1 MIEASFEQGRGRSA
15 AVSGVYQYDTGQRL
29 RLRGLPSPDEML
41 ERDALLSGEAATVQ
55 AQFAYEGDSQ
65 TEPRLAAWDDELM
78 AWLVDIPDAYLT
90 RSETVRV
97 YVEVYYGA
105 DENGARTKT
114 MYEGVFRPISRPAS
128 PGTATDDQLSAWE
141 TLAAEVDLV
150 LSTAGPAQ
158 QNAVSQAES
167 AIAAANAAQTA
178 ADNARETAAG
188 TQDAAAALASTA
200 GALGGMTVRAVTL
213 AAGESATAELAGN
226 VLTVGIPRGA
236 DGPKGETG
244 DTGPADITLSFADG
258 VLEITPK

>member
-1 MIEASFEQGRGRSA
+1 MIDAIFDRHSRSA

-41 ERDALLSGEAATVQ
+41 ERDTLLSGEAVTVQ
-55 AQFAYEGDSQ
+55 AQFGYDGDSQ
-65 TEPRLAAWDDELM
+65 TEPRLAAWDEDLY

-97 YVEVYYGA
+97 FVEVYYGA

-114 MYEGVFRPISRPAS
+114 MYEGVFKPISRPAS
-128 PGTATDDQLSAWE
+128 NDTATDDQMSAWS

-167 AIAAANAAQTA
+167 AISAANTAQTA
-178 ADNARETAAG
+178 AAHAREAA
-188 TQDAAAALASTA
+188 QEAKDAEDALAALGRT
-200 GALGGMTVRAVTL
+200 LGGMTVQTETL
-213 AAGESATAELAGN
+213 AAGSAATATLSGN
-226 VLTVGIPRGA
+226 VLTLGIPRGA
-236 DGPKGETG
+236 DGAKGETG
-244 DTGPADITLSFADG
+244 DTGPADITLSFSGG
-258 VLEITPK
+258 VLTITPK

>member
-1 MIEASFEQGRGRSA
+1 MIDASFDRHSRSA
-15 AVSGVYQYDTGQRL
+15 AVSGIYQYDTGQRM
-29 RLRGLPSPDEML
+29 RLRGLPSPEELL
-41 ERDALLSGEAATVQ
+41 EKDALLSGEAVTVQ

-65 TEPRLAAWDDELM
+65 TEPRLAAWDDDLQ
-78 AWLVDIPDAYLT
+78 AWLVDIPDAYMT

-128 PGTATDDQLSAWE
+128 NDTATDDQLSAWE

-167 AIAAANAAQTA
+167 AVAAANAAQDS
-178 ADNARETAAG
+178 ADNAREAAQN
-188 TQDAAAALASTA
+188 TNAAKSALSAMAKT
-200 GALGGMTVRAVTL
+200 LGGMTVRTTSL
-213 AAGESATAELAGN
+213 AAGSSATAALSGN
-226 VLTVGIPRGA
+226 VLTLGIPRGA

-244 DTGPADITLSFADG
+244 DTGPADITLSFSDG
-258 VLEITPK
+258 VLTITPK

>member
-1 MIEASFEQGRGRSA
+1 MIDAIFDRHSRSA

-29 RLRGLPSPDEML
+29 RLRGLPSPEELL
-41 ERDALLSGEAATVQ
+41 EKDALLSGDAVTVQ

-65 TEPRLAAWDDELM
+65 TEPRLAAWDDDLQ

-114 MYEGVFRPISRPAS
+114 MYEGVFKPISRPAS
-128 PGTATDDQLSAWE
+128 NDTATDDQLEAWS

-167 AIAAANAAQTA
+167 AISAGDAAQA
-178 ADNARETAAG
+178 SAGNAREAAQEA
-188 TQDAAAALASTA
+188 QDAEDALSAMSET
-200 GALGGMTVRAVTL
+200 LGGMAVQTETL
-213 AAGESATAELAGN
+213 AAGSAATAALSGN
-226 VLTVGIPRGA
+226 VLTLGIPRGA
-236 DGPKGETG
+236 DGAKGETG
-244 DTGPADITLSFADG
+244 DTGPADITLSFSGG
-258 VLEITPK
+258 VLTITPK

>member
-1 MIEASFEQGRGRSA
+1 MIDASFDRHSRSA
-15 AVSGVYQYDTGQRL
+15 AVSGIYQYDTGQRM
-29 RLRGLPSPDEML
+29 RLRGLPSPEELL
-41 ERDALLSGEAATVQ
+41 ERDTMLSGYAVTVQ

-65 TEPRLAAWDDELM
+65 TEPRLAAWDEDLY

-105 DENGARTKT
+105 DENGGRTKT

-128 PGTATDDQLSAWE
+128 NDTATDDQLSAWE

-167 AIAAANAAQTA
+167 AISAANTAQA
-178 ADNARETAAG
+178 SADNAREAAWEAYGAEDALSAMGETLGGITVQTQTLPPGSAATAA
-188 TQDAAAALASTA
+188 LS
-200 GALGGMTVRAVTL
+200 
-213 AAGESATAELAGN
+213 GN
-226 VLTVGIPRGA
+226 VLTLGIPKGA
-236 DGPKGETG
+236 TGAKGDTG
-244 DTGPADITLSFADG
+244 NTGPADITLSFSGG
-258 VLEITPK
+258 VLTITPK

>member
-1 MIEASFEQGRGRSA
+1 MIDASFDRHSRSA
-15 AVSGVYQYDTGQRL
+15 AVSGIYQYDTGQRM
-29 RLRGLPSPDEML
+29 RLRGLPSPEELL
-41 ERDALLSGEAATVQ
+41 ERDTMLSGDAVTVQ

-65 TEPRLAAWDDELM
+65 TEPRLAAWDDDLQ
-78 AWLVDIPDAYLT
+78 AWLVDIPDAYLS

-128 PGTATDDQLSAWE
+128 LGTATDDQLSAWE

-167 AIAAANAAQTA
+167 AVAAANAAQDS
-178 ADNARETAAG
+178 ADNAREAAQN
-188 TQDAAAALASTA
+188 TNAAKSALSAMAKT
-200 GALGGMTVRAVTL
+200 LGGMTVRTTSL
-213 AAGESATAELAGN
+213 AAGSSATAALSGN
-226 VLTVGIPRGA
+226 VLTLGIPKGA
-236 DGPKGETG
+236 TGAKGETG
-244 DTGPADITLSFADG
+244 DTGPADITLSFSGG
-258 VLEITPK
+258 VLTITPK

>member
-1 MIEASFEQGRGRSA
+1 MIDASFDRHSRSA

-41 ERDALLSGEAATVQ
+41 ERDTLLSGEAVTVQ
-55 AQFAYEGDSQ
+55 AQFGYEGDSQ
-65 TEPRLAAWDDELM
+65 TEPRLAAWDDDLY

-128 PGTATDDQLSAWE
+128 NDTATDDQLAAWE

-150 LSTAGPAQ
+150 LSTAAPAQ

-167 AIAAANAAQTA
+167 AVLASNAAQTA
-178 ADNARETAAG
+178 ADNAREAERNTQSATDALAAMAG
-188 TQDAAAALASTA
+188 T
-200 GALGGMTVRAVTL
+200 LGGMTVRTVTL
-213 AAGESATAELAGN
+213 AAGSTATAALAGN
-226 VLTVGIPRGA
+226 VLTVGVPRGA
-236 DGPKGETG
+236 DGAKGETG
-244 DTGPADITLSFADG
+244 DTGPADITLSFSGG
-258 VLEITPK
+258 VLTITTK

>member
-1 MIEASFEQGRGRSA
+1 MIDASFDRRSRSA
-15 AVSGVYQYDTGQRL
+15 AVSGIYQYDTGQRM
-29 RLRGLPSPDEML
+29 RLRGLPSPEELL
-41 ERDALLSGEAATVQ
+41 EKDALLSGEAVTVQ
-55 AQFAYEGDSQ
+55 AQFGYDGDSQ
-65 TEPRLAAWDDELM
+65 TEPRLAAWDEDM
-78 AWLVDIPDAYLT
+78 QAWLVDIPDAYLT

-128 PGTATDDQLSAWE
+128 LGTATDDQLSAWE

-158 QNAVSQAES
+158 QNAVGQAES
-167 AIAAANAAQTA
+167 AIAAANAAA
-178 ADNARETAAG
+178 ASAGHARESAAG
-188 TQDAAAALASTA
+188 TQDAAAALSATA
-200 GALGGMTVRAVTL
+200 GALGGMTVRTVTL
-213 AAGESATAELAGN
+213 AAGNAATAELSGN
-226 VLTVGIPRGA
+226 VLTLGIPRGA

>member
-1 MIEASFEQGRGRSA
+1 MIDASFDRHSRSA
-15 AVSGVYQYDTGQRL
+15 AVSGIYQYDTGQRM
-29 RLRGLPSPDEML
+29 RLRGLPSPEELL
-41 ERDALLSGEAATVQ
+41 EKDALLSGEEVTVQ

-65 TEPRLAAWDDELM
+65 TEPRLAAWDDELY

-97 YVEVYYGA
+97 FVEVYYGA

-128 PGTATDDQLSAWE
+128 LGTATDDQLSAWE

-167 AIAAANAAQTA
+167 AISAANTAQA
-178 ADNARETAAG
+178 SADNAREAAREAR
-188 TQDAAAALASTA
+188 AAAEALTA
-200 GALGGMTVRAVTL
+200 MGRTLGGMTVQTETL
-213 AAGESATAELAGN
+213 AAGSAATATLSGN
-226 VLTVGIPRGA
+226 MLTLGIPRGA

-244 DTGPADITLSFADG
+244 DTGPADITLSFSDG
-258 VLEITPK
+258 VLTITPK